1 MDAVR
6 TGLLHAFAT
15 GRPAQAYLIVG
26 PVRTVGSELA
36 EWIGRQLIGDEPT
49 ISEHAHPD
57 MPWFKP
63 EKKSRIISVEM
74 MREQILPMAQQSALC
89 GGWKVP
95 VIVSADRLKAEAAN
109 AFLKTL
115 EEPPP
120 KTLFLLLVD
129 AMTDL
134 LPTIVSRCQVLHLE
148 GQRRLDEPWRG
159 QLLGLLSGITSKSV
173 LQDTARADVLCAIL
187 DDMNKSAEKQ
197 VREEA
202 KENSAVLEDKEV
214 LDALVGARAKTW
226 RADLLLTL
234 EQWMGDLV
242 RLAASAGSPEAP
254 TLSFPSYAPA
264 LAARAKVY
272 PLAKLLENLTML
284 EQLSIQ
290 LERNIAPAQVLPY
303 WLDRFFL

>member
-36 EWIGRQLIGDEPT
+36 EWIGRQLIGDGPT
-49 ISEHAHPD
+49 IGEHAHPD

-134 LPTIVSRCQVLHLE
+134 LPTIVSRCQVLHVE

-264 LAARAKVY
+264 LATRAKVY

>member
-49 ISEHAHPD
+49 IGEHAHPD

-120 KTLFLLLVD
+120 KTLFLLLAD

-148 GQRRLDEPWRG
+148 GRRRLDDPWRG
-159 QLLGLLSGITSKSV
+159 QVLGLLAGITSKSV
-173 LQDTARADVLCAIL
+173 LQDTARADALCAIL
-187 DDMNKSAEKQ
+187 DEMNRTAEKQ

-214 LDALVGARAKTW
+214 LDALVGARAKAW
-226 RADLLLTL
+226 RSDLLLTI

-242 RLAASAGSPEAP
+242 RLAASAGSPEP
-254 TLSFPSYAPA
+254 PRLSFPTYAEV

-290 LERNIAPAQVLPY
+290 LERNIAPAQILPY

>member
-36 EWIGRQLIGDEPT
+36 EWIGRQLIGDGPT
-49 ISEHAHPD
+49 IGEHAHPD

-134 LPTIVSRCQVLHLE
+134 LPTIVSRCQVLHVE